1 MPLLRPMP
9 SVHRSPVPGR
19 IRFAFAALAMAAVAS
34 VVVAACSTEEE
45 IIFGDPACPAN
56 RCQASAAGGT
66 GEGTDCT
73 MPDENCAVHFAA
85 DIFEPIFDA
94 NGSAKCANAQCHG
107 NPADIQGDLVLVPGD
122 AFSSREALL
131 AYQFDK
137 PAGPYITC
145 QNPPESR
152 ILCNMFL
159 GIGVTNTYGKC
170 LTTMPLIDELGAEPL
185 TESQL
190 ELIAQWIACGAPNN

>member
-1 MPLLRPMP
+1 ML
-9 SVHRSPVPGR
+9 SVPCSPGR
-19 IRFAFAALAMAAVAS
+19 IRVVLAALAMAAVGSFLA
-34 VVVAACSTEEE
+34 VACSTEED

-56 RCQASAAGGT
+56 RCQGGAAGG
-66 GEGTDCT
+66 GDAVTDCT

-85 DIFEPIFDA
+85 DIFDPILDA
-94 NGSAKCANAQCHG
+94 NGTAKCANTQCHG
-107 NPADIQGDLVLVPGD
+107 NPMDIQGDLLMAPGD
-122 AFSSREALL
+122 AFLSREALL

-145 QNPPESR
+145 KNPAESK

-159 GIGVTNTYGKC
+159 GIGVTNKYGKC
-170 LTTMPLIDELGAEPL
+170 LTTMPLVDELGAQPL

>member
-1 MPLLRPMP
+1 MP
-9 SVHRSPVPGR
+9 SVPRSPAPGR
-19 IRFAFAALAMAAVAS
+19 IRVVLAALALVAAAS
-34 VVVAACSTEEE
+34 FLFAACSTEEE

-56 RCQASAAGGT
+56 RCQSGGAGGNS
-66 GEGTDCT
+66 GGTDCT
-73 MPDENCAVHFAA
+73 TPDENCAVHFAA

-94 NGSAKCANAQCHG
+94 NGSAKCANTQCHG
-107 NPADIQGDLVLVPGD
+107 NPMDLQGDLLLIPGD

-145 QNPPESR
+145 KNPAESK

-170 LTTMPLIDELGAEPL
+170 LTTMPLVDELGAEPL

>member
-1 MPLLRPMP
+1 MP
-9 SVHRSPVPGR
+9 SAPRSLSAGR
-19 IRFAFAALAMAAVAS
+19 IRVALAALAMAAAAS
-34 VVVAACSTEEE
+34 FLAAACSTEEE

-56 RCQASAAGGT
+56 RCQAAGAAGGT

-73 MPDENCAVHFAA
+73 NPDENCAVHFAA
-85 DIFEPIFDA
+85 DIFDPIFDA
-94 NGSAKCANAQCHG
+94 NGSAKCANTQCHG
-107 NPADIQGDLVLVPGD
+107 NPMDIQGDLLLVPGD

-131 AYQFDK
+131 KYQFDK

-145 QNPPESR
+145 KNPPESR

-185 TESQL
+185 TEMQL

>member
-1 MPLLRPMP
+1 MHSALR
-9 SVHRSPVPGR
+9 STAPGR
-19 IRFAFAALAMAAVAS
+19 IRVALAALATAAVAS
-34 VVVAACSTEEE
+34 FLVAACSTEEE
-45 IIFGDPACPAN
+45 VLFGDPACPAN
-56 RCQASAAGGT
+56 RCQAGAAGGT
-66 GEGTDCT
+66 TGGTDCT
-73 MPDENCAVHFAA
+73 TPDEDCAVHFAA

-107 NPADIQGDLVLVPGD
+107 NPMDIQGDLLLVPGD

-145 QNPPESR
+145 KNPQDSR

-159 GIGVTNTYGKC
+159 GVGVTNKYGKC
-170 LTTMPLIDELGAEPL
+170 LTTMPLIDELGAQPL

-190 ELIAQWIACGAPNN
+190 ELLAQWIACGAPNN

>member
-1 MPLLRPMP
+1 MP
-9 SVHRSPVPGR
+9 SAPRSSAPGR
-19 IRFAFAALAMAAVAS
+19 IRVALAALALAAAAS
-34 VVVAACSTEEE
+34 FLVVACSTEEE

-56 RCQASAAGGT
+56 RCQSGGT
-66 GEGTDCT
+66 SGDSGGTDCT
-73 MPDENCAVHFAA
+73 TPDESCAVHFAA

-94 NGSAKCANAQCHG
+94 NGSAKCANTQCHG
-107 NPADIQGDLVLVPGD
+107 NPMDLQGDLLLVPGD

-145 QNPPESR
+145 KNPAESK

-159 GIGVTNTYGKC
+159 GIGVTNKHGKC

>member
-1 MPLLRPMP
+1 MPLSRPMP
-9 SVHRSPVPGR
+9 FAPRSPVPGR
-19 IRFAFAALAMAAVAS
+19 IRIAIAALATAAAAS
-34 VVVAACSTEEE
+34 FLIAACSTEEE

-56 RCQASAAGGT
+56 RCQSGAAGGP
-66 GEGTDCT
+66 GSSDCT
-73 MPDENCAVHFAA
+73 TPDENCAVHFAA

-107 NPADIQGDLVLVPGD
+107 NPMDIQGDLLLVPGD

-145 QNPPESR
+145 KNPPESR

-159 GIGVTNTYGKC
+159 GVGVTNTYGKC
-170 LTTMPLIDELGAEPL
+170 LTTMPLIDELGAQPL